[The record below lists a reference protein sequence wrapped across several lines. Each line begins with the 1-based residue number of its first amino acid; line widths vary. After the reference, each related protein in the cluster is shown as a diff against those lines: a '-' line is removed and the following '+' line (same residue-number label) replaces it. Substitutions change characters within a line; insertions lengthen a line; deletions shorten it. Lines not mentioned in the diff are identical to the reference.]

1 MYERAF
7 GFTEKPFS
15 LLPDPEF
22 LFLGE
27 KHRAALTML
36 EYGMMNRAGFTV
48 ITGDIGCGKTSL
60 ILNLLDHLDEE
71 FTVGLI
77 TNTHPS
83 LGDLL
88 EWVLLAFGAEWSGKE
103 KIEPHSN
110 GLRPQHMAVG

>member
-7 GFTEKPFS
+7 GLTEKPFS

-60 ILNLLDHLDEE
+60 IRHLLDHLDER
-71 FTVGLI
+71 LQ
-77 TNTHPS
+77 
-83 LGDLL
+83 
-88 EWVLLAFGAEWSGKE
+88 A
-103 KIEPHSN
+103 
-110 GLRPQHMAVG
+110 